1 VVTGASGGIGG
12 IGLEGARG
20 LAGQGRSRWCWA
32 CGPPNGASP
41 RPRRSGMP
49 VPRVGRG
56 DNARS
61 GGSDQRP
68 SIRRSPWITVRRG
81 RTAGQQRRSR
91 RPCAADGQVHSTYI
105 PDHGHCPVTARTV
118 QGMAR
123 IPVRAGSGLVLGLT
137 GVSAETPGS
146 SVTSRVRSPG
156 TACAC
161 CPAVTVMLGLE
172 ERTRMLSGPFLALS
186 PARTVALS
194 ARMPTVLSV

>member
-1 VVTGASGGIGG
+1 VVTGASGD
-12 IGLEGARG
+12 IGLGAARG
-20 LAGQGRSRWCWA
+20 LTGQGRSRWCWA

-105 PDHGHCPVTARTV
+105 PDTYAQRAIPGPELGQDCCTFRPHADCPIRLSTYPEVLRVTEPDHGSWNLLTIAGTGTGSPRHRPACRATLGVTWPRRSITT
-118 QGMAR
+118 GR
-123 IPVRAGSGLVLGLT
+123 RGLCG
-137 GVSAETPGS
+137 
-146 SVTSRVRSPG
+146 R
-156 TACAC
+156 CAC
-161 CPAVTVMLGLE
+161 G
-172 ERTRMLSGPFLALS
+172 
-186 PARTVALS
+186 
-194 ARMPTVLSV
+194 